1 MAKTELSGLTWL
13 GDAYSV
19 AKVEPGGNVAWVGN
33 AHSCQPVE
41 WNQVAITEMCG
52 VAWLSA
58 YIVISQCKWN
68 QVAIPAAM
76 AELVTLGRKQKGNNQ
91 IVDTIHSCND
101 QDVCHRESYNG

>member
-41 WNQVAITEMCG
+41 WNQVAMSELLG
-52 VAWLSA
+52 VVWLGDA
-58 YIVISQCKWN
+58 PIVATCT
-68 QVAIPAAM
+68 QVAM
-76 AELVTLGRKQKGNNQ
+76 TKLSVWLG
-91 IVDTIHSCND
+91 
-101 QDVCHRESYNG
+101 